1 MRFEY
6 RFVDPKQK
14 EDIGEQ
20 NASVITELLDTVINE
35 TALEASIELN
45 SFDIHITNYNM
56 LSYYV
61 DVISENTNR
70 FKTVFIKLS

>member
-14 EDIGEQ
+14 EEIGEQ

-35 TALEASIELN
+35 TALEACIELN
-45 SFDIHITNYNM
+45 SFDIHIANYNM

>member
-14 EDIGEQ
+14 EEIGEQ

-45 SFDIHITNYNM
+45 SLIYILPITICYLTM
-56 LSYYV
+56 
-61 DVISENTNR
+61 
-70 FKTVFIKLS
+70 

>member
-14 EDIGEQ
+14 EEIGEQ

-70 FKTVFIKLS
+70 FKTVFIKIS

>member
-14 EDIGEQ
+14 EEIGEQ

-35 TALEASIELN
+35 TALEIGRA
-45 SFDIHITNYNM
+45 H
-56 LSYYV
+56 V
-61 DVISENTNR
+61 
-70 FKTVFIKLS
+70 

>member
-14 EDIGEQ
+14 EEIREQ

-45 SFDIHITNYNM
+45 SFDIHIANFNM

>member
-14 EDIGEQ
+14 EEIGEQ

-35 TALEASIELN
+35 TALEVSIELN
-45 SFDIHITNYNM
+45 SFDIHIANYNM

>member
-1 MRFEY
+1 MNI
-6 RFVDPKQK
+6 DLLILSKK
-14 EDIGEQ
+14 KKSEQ

-45 SFDIHITNYNM
+45 SFDIHIANYNM

>member
-6 RFVDPKQK
+6 RFVDSKQK
-14 EDIGEQ
+14 EEIGEQ

-35 TALEASIELN
+35 TALETSIELN
-45 SFDIHITNYNM
+45 SFDIHIANFNM

>member
-14 EDIGEQ
+14 EEIGEQ

-45 SFDIHITNYNM
+45 SFDIHIANYNM
-56 LSYYV
+56 LAYYV

-70 FKTVFIKLS
+70 SKTVFIKLS

>member
-6 RFVDPKQK
+6 RFVDSKQK
-14 EDIGEQ
+14 EEIGEQ

>member
-14 EDIGEQ
+14 EEIGEQ

-35 TALEASIELN
+35 TALEVSIELN
-45 SFDIHITNYNM
+45 SFDIHIANYNM

-61 DVISENTNR
+61 DVISENTNK

>member
-14 EDIGEQ
+14 EEIGEQ

-45 SFDIHITNYNM
+45 SFDIHIANYNM
-56 LSYYV
+56 LAYYV
-61 DVISENTNR
+61 DVISENTNKS
-70 FKTVFIKLS
+70 KTVFIKLS

>member
-14 EDIGEQ
+14 EEIGEQ

-61 DVISENTNR
+61 DVISENTNK

>member
-14 EDIGEQ
+14 EEIGEQ

>member
-6 RFVDPKQK
+6 RFV
-14 EDIGEQ
+14 
-20 NASVITELLDTVINE
+20 ASVITELLDTVINE